1 MFHVEIR
8 QFPHVAR
15 AFNLSGDEV
24 RARIVAPW
32 TAGQGVEW
40 EERRW
45 APDRARL
52 TILEGPELATA
63 DLGMGRGWA
72 NAVRVS
78 EDVTTALLSGSSPA
92 AAAAQPTTALK
103 SELLGLAAADWVDLR
118 EAVRLA
124 AALYPQARPSE
135 QLGLAEQAVWELLHE
150 GRLDLGQPGSDGAG
164 AAVGRERWQEL
175 IMAWASWSDASS
187 RVAMRA
193 REAETAPDAPASTSG
208 Y

>member
-15 AFNLSGDEV
+15 AFNLSRDEV
-24 RARIVAPW
+24 LARIVAPW
-32 TAGQGVEW
+32 TAGQAVEW

-45 APDRARL
+45 APDKARL

-63 DLGMGRGWA
+63 DLGMGRGWP

-78 EDVTTALLSGSSPA
+78 EDVTAALLRGSAPA

-103 SELLGLAAADWVDLR
+103 SELLGLAAVDWVELR

-150 GRLDLGQPGSDGAG
+150 GRLDLGQPVGDGSGRT
-164 AAVGRERWQEL
+164 VGRERWQEL
-175 IMAWASWSDASS
+175 IMAWASWSDATSP
-187 RVAMRA
+187 VLMRA
-193 REAETAPDAPASTSG
+193 RDAEPAPTTEPDG
-208 Y
+208 L